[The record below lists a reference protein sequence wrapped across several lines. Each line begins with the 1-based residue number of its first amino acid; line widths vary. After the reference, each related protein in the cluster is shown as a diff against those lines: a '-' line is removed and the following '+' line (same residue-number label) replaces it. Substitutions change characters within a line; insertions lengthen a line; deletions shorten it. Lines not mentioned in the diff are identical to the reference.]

1 MDDKFEK
8 WGLLA
13 GIEFVVLI
21 LVGGLIGGTPP
32 KVTDSTAEIT
42 KYFTDHPDALKVA
55 NFLGGLSILAFLWFL
70 GSLFQRLRAAE
81 GGSGRVSGIALTGG
95 VATAA
100 TALIAYGV
108 NAWGV
113 LYPEAIAQESFR
125 LSTILFAYLG
135 FAAAV
140 FVLGTSIVVLR
151 TKLLPAWVAYLGAI
165 SAILWVVGGAQVSSL
180 RDVWAG
186 IAFAALLVWALWIVV
201 VSVLLY
207 QKQDA

>member
-1 MDDKFEK
+1 MDDKKFEK

-81 GGSGRVSGIALTGG
+81 G
-95 VATAA
+95 
-100 TALIAYGV
+100 
-108 NAWGV
+108 
-113 LYPEAIAQESFR
+113 
-125 LSTILFAYLG
+125 
-135 FAAAV
+135 AAA
-140 FVLGTSIVVLR
+140 GSR
-151 TKLLPAWVAYLGAI
+151 GSRSPE
-165 SAILWVVGGAQVSSL
+165 VSP
-180 RDVWAG
+180 RRPRR
-186 IAFAALLVWALWIVV
+186 
-201 VSVLLY
+201 
-207 QKQDA
+207 